1 MHLKYWL
8 KQANLNK
15 VTTAIEINPID
26 LDTLFQYFARFAKEL
41 NIPLYYWNLG
51 YEKLQKV
58 ELLEQKITKL
68 TPELEISRRSEPNF
82 ILKFLLQ
89 SDSIPSG
96 IYLLDDLCNFEELE
110 PKIIREREALI
121 ANINRKYATSDCEA
135 SRRHRFIYIVLL
147 GEYLQFGSRLSA
159 SIPTFKMPL
168 PDRAS
173 VETLAKTYLGEKTL
187 DWHKLVTALQGLPHG
202 EIELLLPTYSQDDA
216 DSLVEKI
223 LNHKIN
229 RWRGL
234 GLEFF
239 ASPDVQSAG
248 GNDLLQ
254 KYLYEVVV
262 KLNESG
268 AKQYHLRPPKGMLLM
283 GPPGTGKSLCVKL
296 AAKALGYPLL
306 GLSWGN
312 VLGADNPDRALA
324 QILEVADCLDNCVIL
339 ADDFDKGFTG
349 WTEGGASRRLS
360 QRLLTWMQEHTSN
373 ALMIATVNRIQL
385 LPSEIKRR
393 FDDGGI
399 WFVDLP
405 HRGAIRDIFLIHL
418 AKYFPSQF
426 NDGADPWSERD
437 WYRLLKGYQGS
448 TPVEIANAVVRCATE
463 FYCNLSDEKRR
474 EAAISPTVTI
484 ESLLAQLSQFKKA
497 SIRDAED
504 LQAIRNKAYYA
515 RPASSE
521 DKSEYAVVRQE
532 LFEYQGHRF
541 EVLSS

>member
-1 MHLKYWL
+1 MHLKHWL
-8 KQANLNK
+8 EHSRLNT
-15 VTTAIEINPID
+15 VITAIEINPID
-26 LDTLFQYFARFAKEL
+26 IDTLFQYFDNFAGDL

-58 ELLEQKITKL
+58 ELLEDKTATLI
-68 TPELEISRRSEPNF
+68 PALEINREIEPNF
-82 ILKFLLQ
+82 LLKFLLQ

-110 PKIIREREALI
+110 PEVIREREALI
-121 ANINRKYATSDCEA
+121 TNLHRKYGSGDR
-135 SRRHRFIYIVLL
+135 SIYIVLL
-147 GEYLQFGSRLSA
+147 GEYLQFGSRLA
-159 SIPTFKMPL
+159 ARIPTFKIPL
-168 PDRAS
+168 PNRAE
-173 VETLAKTYLGEKTL
+173 VETLARSYFGEKEL
-187 DWHKLVTALQGLPHG
+187 DWHKLVTALQGLPYG
-202 EIELLLPTYSQDDA
+202 EIELILPTYSQTDA
-216 DSLVEKI
+216 EQLVEKI
-223 LNHKIN
+223 LDHKIS

-239 ASPDVQSAG
+239 AEPDIKSAG

-268 AKQYHLRPPKGMLLM
+268 AQQYNLRPPKGMLLM
-283 GPPGTGKSLCVKL
+283 GPPGTGKSLIAKL
-296 AAKALGYPLL
+296 AASALGYPLL

-312 VLGADNPDRALA
+312 VLGADNPDKALA

-426 NDGADPWSERD
+426 ADGVDPWSERD

-448 TPVEIANAVVRCATE
+448 TPVEIANAVVRCAIE
-463 FYCNLSDEKRR
+463 FYCSLSDEERR
-474 EAAISPTVTI
+474 FAVVTPTVTI

-521 DKSEYAVVRQE
+521 DKSGYAVVRQE
-532 LFEYQGHRF
+532 LFEYQGHHL
-541 EVLSS
+541 EV

>member
-1 MHLKYWL
+1 MHSKHWI
-8 KQANLNK
+8 KRIELNS
-15 VTTAIEINPID
+15 TITAIEIKPID
-26 LDTLFQYFARFAKEL
+26 IDILFRHFARFDNKS
-41 NIPLYYWNLG
+41 NIPVFYCNSG
-51 YEKLQKV
+51 YENLQKV
-58 ELLEQKITKL
+58 EIDRQENIKLSSILETKK
-68 TPELEISRRSEPNF
+68 TAEANY

-89 SDSIPSG
+89 SDNVAEG
-96 IYLLDDLCNFEELE
+96 IYLLDDLCDYEEL
-110 PKIIREREALI
+110 PVDIIREREALI
-121 ANINRKYATSDCEA
+121 ANLNRKYALSNR
-135 SRRHRFIYIVLL
+135 SVYIVLL
-147 GEYLQFGSRLSA
+147 GEYLQFGSRLA
-159 SIPTFKMPL
+159 AQIPILKIPL
-168 PDRAS
+168 PDRAE
-173 VETLAKTYLGEKTL
+173 VETLVRTCFVREEITDRSA
-187 DWHKLVTALQGLPHG
+187 WQKLVTALQGLSRG
-202 EIELLLPTYSQDDA
+202 EIELLLQKHSDA
-216 DSLVEKI
+216 DISSLVDKI
-223 LNHKIN
+223 LEHKIN
-229 RWRGL
+229 CWRGI

-239 ASPDVQSAG
+239 AKPDVKSAG

-254 KYLYEVVV
+254 KYLHEVVV

-268 AKQYHLRPPKGMLLM
+268 AKQYNLRPPKGMLLM
-283 GPPGTGKSLCVKL
+283 GPPGTGKSLCAKL

-312 VLGADNPDRALA
+312 VLGSHNPDKALA

-349 WTEGGASRRLS
+349 WSEGGASRRLS

-418 AKYFPSQF
+418 GKYFPSQF
-426 NDGADPWSERD
+426 ADGRDPWSERD
-437 WYRLLKGYQGS
+437 WYRLLRGYQGS
-448 TPVEIANAVVRCATE
+448 TPVEIANAVTRCAEE
-463 FYCNLSDEKRR
+463 FYCNLSDEERQ
-474 EAAISPTVTI
+474 EAAVTPTVTI
-484 ESLLAQLSQFKKA
+484 ESLIAQLSQFKKA

-515 RPASSE
+515 RPAASE

-532 LFEYQGHRF
+532 LFEYQGHHL
-541 EVLSS
+541 EAG

>member
-1 MHLKYWL
+1 MHSKHWI
-8 KQANLNK
+8 KRIELNS
-15 VTTAIEINPID
+15 TITAIEIKPID
-26 LDTLFQYFARFAKEL
+26 IDILFRHFARFDNKS
-41 NIPLYYWNLG
+41 NVPVFYCNSG
-51 YEKLQKV
+51 YENLQKV
-58 ELLEQKITKL
+58 EIDRQENIKLSSILETKK
-68 TPELEISRRSEPNF
+68 TAEANY

-89 SDSIPSG
+89 SDNVAEG
-96 IYLLDDLCNFEELE
+96 IYLLDDLCDYEELPVE
-110 PKIIREREALI
+110 IIREREALI
-121 ANINRKYATSDCEA
+121 ANLNRKYALSNR
-135 SRRHRFIYIVLL
+135 SVYIVLL
-147 GEYLQFGSRLSA
+147 GEYLQFGSRLA
-159 SIPTFKMPL
+159 AQIPILKIPL
-168 PDRAS
+168 PDRTE
-173 VETLAKTYLGEKTL
+173 VETLVRTCFVREEITEKL
-187 DWHKLVTALQGLPHG
+187 AWQKLVTALQGLSRG
-202 EIELLLPTYSQDDA
+202 EIELLLQKHSDA
-216 DSLVEKI
+216 DINSLVDKI
-223 LNHKIN
+223 LEHKIN
-229 RWRGL
+229 CWRGI

-239 ASPDVQSAG
+239 AEPDVKSAG

-254 KYLYEVVV
+254 KYLHEVVV

-268 AKQYHLRPPKGMLLM
+268 AKQYNLRPPKGMLLM
-283 GPPGTGKSLCVKL
+283 GPPGTGKSLCAKL

-312 VLGADNPDRALA
+312 VLGAHNPDKALA

-349 WTEGGASRRLS
+349 WSEGGASRRLS

-418 AKYFPSQF
+418 GKYFPSQF
-426 NDGADPWSERD
+426 ADGRDPWSERD
-437 WYRLLKGYQGS
+437 WYRLLRGYQGS
-448 TPVEIANAVVRCATE
+448 TPVEIANAVTRCAEE
-463 FYCNLSDEKRR
+463 FYCNLSDEERQ
-474 EAAISPTVTI
+474 EAGVTPTVTI
-484 ESLLAQLSQFKKA
+484 ERLIAQLSQLKKA

-515 RPASSE
+515 RPAASE

-532 LFEYQGHRF
+532 LFEYQGHHL
-541 EVLSS
+541 EAG

>member
-26 LDTLFQYFARFAKEL
+26 VDTLFQYFDKFAKEL

-58 ELLEQKITKL
+58 ELLERKIAKL
-68 TPELEISRRSEPNF
+68 TPDIEINRMLEPNF

-89 SDSIPSG
+89 SDGIPSG

-110 PKIIREREALI
+110 PEIIREREALI
-121 ANINRKYATSDCEA
+121 TNINRKYASEDP
-135 SRRHRFIYIVLL
+135 SVYIVLL
-147 GEYLQFGSRLSA
+147 GEYLQFGSRLA
-159 SIPTFKMPL
+159 ATIPTFKMPL
-168 PDRAS
+168 PDRAR
-173 VETLAKTYLGEKTL
+173 VETLAKTYLRGEKL
-187 DWHKLVTALQGLPHG
+187 DWHKLVTALQGLPYG
-202 EIELLLPTYSQDDA
+202 EIELLLQTYSQDDA
-216 DSLVEKI
+216 DSFVEKI
-223 LNHKIN
+223 LDRKIS

-239 ASPDVQSAG
+239 AEPDVKSAG

-268 AKQYHLRPPKGMLLM
+268 AKQYNLRPPKGMLLM
-283 GPPGTGKSLCVKL
+283 GPPGTGKSLIAKL

-373 ALMIATVNRIQL
+373 ALTIATVNRIQL

-426 NDGADPWSERD
+426 ADGAEPWSERD
-437 WYRLLKGYQGS
+437 WYRLLKRYQGA
-448 TPVEIANAVVRCATE
+448 TPVEIANAVVRCAQE
-463 FYCNLSDEKRR
+463 FYCKLSDEERR

-521 DKSEYAVVRQE
+521 DKSDYAVVRQE
-532 LFEYQGHRF
+532 LFEYQQHHF
-541 EVLSS
+541 ES

>member
-1 MHLKYWL
+1 M
-8 KQANLNK
+8 
-15 VTTAIEINPID
+15 
-26 LDTLFQYFARFAKEL
+26 FSYFGRFAKSL
-41 NIPLYYWNLG
+41 KIPAYYWNLG
-51 YEKLQKV
+51 YECF
-58 ELLEQKITKL
+58 QKINIEDEKNIIKL
-68 TPELEISRRSEPNF
+68 TSDFKIERTTEANY
-82 ILKFLLQ
+82 ILRFLLR
-89 SDSIPSG
+89 SDRLSKG
-96 IYLLDDLCNFEELE
+96 IYILDDLCNFEELKPE
-110 PKIIREREALI
+110 IVRETEALV
-121 ANINRKYATSDCEA
+121 ANLNRKYANAGS
-135 SRRHRFIYIVLL
+135 SIYIVLL
-147 GEYLQFGSRLSA
+147 GEYLQFSSRLAA
-159 SIPTFKMPL
+159 SIPTFDIPL
-168 PDRAS
+168 PDRLE
-173 VETLAKTYLGEKTL
+173 VETLAKTFFGKQGSTKKIY
-187 DWHKLVTALQGLPHG
+187 WNKLVTALQGLPSG
-202 EIELLLPTYSQDDA
+202 EIELILQKHSDTDA
-216 DSLVEKI
+216 DVLVDKI
-223 LNHKIN
+223 LEHKIS
-229 RWRGL
+229 RWRGI

-239 ASPDVQSAG
+239 AEPDVKNAG

-268 AKQYHLRPPKGMLLM
+268 AKQYNLRPPKGMLLM
-283 GPPGTGKSLCVKL
+283 GPPGTGKSLIAKL

-312 VLGADNPDRALA
+312 VLGANNPDKALGK
-324 QILEVADCLDNCVIL
+324 ILEVADCLDNCVIL

-405 HRGAIRDIFLIHL
+405 HRGAIREIFLIHL

-426 NDGADPWSERD
+426 ANGKDPWSERD
-437 WYRLLKGYQGS
+437 WYSLLRGYQGS
-448 TPVEIANAVVRCATE
+448 TPVEIANAVTRCAEE
-463 FYCNLSDEKRR
+463 FYCNLSDEDRQ
-474 EAAISPTVTI
+474 EAAVTSTVTI
-484 ESLLAQLSQFKKA
+484 ESLIAQLSQFKKA

-515 RPASSE
+515 RPAASE

-532 LFEYQGHRF
+532 LFEYQGHHL
-541 EVLSS
+541 EVG

>member
-1 MHLKYWL
+1 MQIKHWISQNK
-8 KQANLNK
+8 LNS
-15 VTTAIEINPID
+15 TITAIEVNSID
-26 LDTLFQYFARFAKEL
+26 VNTLFRYFAEFSTSLK
-41 NIPLYYWNLG
+41 IPVYYWNYG
-51 YEKLQKV
+51 YESLQIMEIDRK
-58 ELLEQKITKL
+58 ENIKL
-68 TPELEISRRSEPNF
+68 TSGLEVNKTMETNY
-82 ILKFLLQ
+82 ILKYLLQ
-89 SDSIPSG
+89 SDSVPKG
-96 IYLLDDLCNFEELE
+96 IYLLDDLCNFEELKPE
-110 PKIIREREALI
+110 IIREREALI
-121 ANINRKYATSDCEA
+121 VNLNRQYAIADRSV
-135 SRRHRFIYIVLL
+135 YIVLL
-147 GEYLQFGSRLSA
+147 GEYLQFSSRLA
-159 SIPTFKMPL
+159 ACIPTFKIPL
-168 PDRAS
+168 PDRTE
-173 VETLAKTYLGEKTL
+173 VETLVRTYFTQKEISEKS
-187 DWHKLVTALQGLPHG
+187 DWNKLVTALQGLPCG
-202 EIELLLPTYSQDDA
+202 EIELLLQKHTDTDA
-216 DSLVEKI
+216 DSLVDHI
-223 LNHKIN
+223 LEHKIS

-239 ASPDVQSAG
+239 AEPDVKSAG

-254 KYLYEVVV
+254 KYLHEVVV

-268 AKQYHLRPPKGMLLM
+268 AKQYNLRPPKGMLLM
-283 GPPGTGKSLCVKL
+283 GPPGTGKSLCAKL

-312 VLGADNPDRALA
+312 VLGANNPDKVLA
-324 QILEVADCLDNCVIL
+324 KTLEVADCLDNCVIL

-349 WTEGGASRRLS
+349 WSEGGASRRLS

-426 NDGADPWSERD
+426 ADGLDSWSERD

-448 TPVEIANAVVRCATE
+448 TPVEIANAVVRCAQE
-463 FYCNLSDEKRR
+463 FYCKLSYEERR

-532 LFEYQGHRF
+532 LFEYQQHRF
-541 EVLSS
+541 ES

>member
-1 MHLKYWL
+1 
-8 KQANLNK
+8 
-15 VTTAIEINPID
+15 
-26 LDTLFQYFARFAKEL
+26 
-41 NIPLYYWNLG
+41 
-51 YEKLQKV
+51 
-58 ELLEQKITKL
+58 
-68 TPELEISRRSEPNF
+68 
-82 ILKFLLQ
+82 LQ
-89 SDSIPSG
+89 SDRIPSG
-96 IYLLDDLCNFEELE
+96 IYLLDDLGNFEELN
-110 PKIIREREALI
+110 PQIIREREALI
-121 ANINRKYATSDCEA
+121 ANLNRKYALDDRA
-135 SRRHRFIYIVLL
+135 VYIVLL
-147 GEYLQFGSRLSA
+147 GEYLQFGSRLA
-159 SIPTFKMPL
+159 ARIPTFKIPL
-168 PDRAS
+168 PARGE
-173 VETLAKTYLGEKTL
+173 VETLARTYLVGEALIEKL
-187 DWHKLVTALQGLPHG
+187 DWHKLVTALQGLPYG
-202 EIELLLPTYSQDDA
+202 EIELILQTYCQIDA
-216 DSLVEKI
+216 DRLVKKI
-223 LNHKIN
+223 LDHKIS

-239 ASPDVQSAG
+239 AEPDVKSAG

-254 KYLYEVVV
+254 KYLHEVIV

-268 AKQYHLRPPKGMLLM
+268 AKQYNLRPPKGMLLM
-283 GPPGTGKSLCVKL
+283 GPPGTGKSLCAKL
-296 AAKALGYPLL
+296 AASALGYPLL

-312 VLGADNPDRALA
+312 VLGADNPDKALA

-405 HRGAIRDIFLIHL
+405 HRGAIKDIFLIHL

-426 NDGADPWSERD
+426 ADGTAPWSERD

-463 FYCNLSDEKRR
+463 FYCNLSDEERK
-474 EAAISPTVTI
+474 EAAVTPTVTI

-532 LFEYQGHRF
+532 LFEYQGHHL
-541 EVLSS
+541 EV

>member
-1 MHLKYWL
+1 MQIKHWISQNK
-8 KQANLNK
+8 LNST
-15 VTTAIEINPID
+15 TTAIEVNPID
-26 LDTLFQYFARFAKEL
+26 VNTLFRYFAEFSTSLK
-41 NIPLYYWNLG
+41 IPVYYWNSG
-51 YEKLQKV
+51 YKSLQTM
-58 ELLEQKITKL
+58 EIDRQENIKL
-68 TPELEISRRSEPNF
+68 TSGLEVNKTTETNY
-82 ILKFLLQ
+82 ILKYLLQ
-89 SDSIPSG
+89 SDSVPKG
-96 IYLLDDLCNFEELE
+96 IYLLDDLCNFEELKPE
-110 PKIIREREALI
+110 IIREREALI
-121 ANINRKYATSDCEA
+121 ANLNRQYALADRSV
-135 SRRHRFIYIVLL
+135 YIVLL
-147 GEYLQFGSRLSA
+147 GEYLQFSSRLTA
-159 SIPTFKMPL
+159 CIPTFKMPL
-168 PDRAS
+168 PNRAE
-173 VETLAKTYLGEKTL
+173 VKTL
-187 DWHKLVTALQGLPHG
+187 VRTYFTQKEISEKSDWNKLVTALQGLPCG
-202 EIELLLPTYSQDDA
+202 EIELLLQKYTDTDA
-216 DSLVEKI
+216 DSLVDQI
-223 LNHKIN
+223 LEHKIS

-239 ASPDVQSAG
+239 AEPDVKSAG

-254 KYLYEVVV
+254 KYLHEVVV

-268 AKQYHLRPPKGMLLM
+268 AKQYNLRPPKGMLLM
-283 GPPGTGKSLCVKL
+283 GPPGTGKSLIAKL

-312 VLGADNPDRALA
+312 VLGAHNPDKALA

-405 HRGAIRDIFLIHL
+405 HRGAIREIFLIHL

-426 NDGADPWSERD
+426 ANGKDPWSERD

-448 TPVEIANAVVRCATE
+448 TPVEIANAVVRCAQE
-463 FYCNLSDEKRR
+463 FYCNLSDEERR
-474 EAAISPTVTI
+474 EAAITPTVTLDG
-484 ESLLAQLSQFKKA
+484 LLAQLSQFKKA

-521 DKSEYAVVRQE
+521 DRSEYAVVRQE
-532 LFEYQGHRF
+532 LFEYQGHHL
-541 EVLSS
+541 EILSS

>member
-1 MHLKYWL
+1 MHIKYWL
-8 KQANLNK
+8 ERAKFNT
-15 VTTAIEINPID
+15 VITAIEINPID
-26 LDTLFQYFARFAKEL
+26 IDTLFQYFKKFAGDL

-58 ELLEQKITKL
+58 ELLEDKTATLI
-68 TPELEISRRSEPNF
+68 PAIEINREVEPNF
-82 ILKFLLQ
+82 LLKFLLQ

-110 PKIIREREALI
+110 PEIIREREALI
-121 ANINRKYATSDCEA
+121 TNLHRKYGSSDR
-135 SRRHRFIYIVLL
+135 SIYIVLL
-147 GEYLQFGSRLSA
+147 GEYLQFGSRLA
-159 SIPTFKMPL
+159 ARIPTFKIPL
-168 PDRAS
+168 PDRAR
-173 VETLAKTYLGEKTL
+173 VETLVLAYLEEKEL
-187 DWHKLVTALQGLPHG
+187 DWHKLVTALQGLPYG
-202 EIELLLPTYSQDDA
+202 EIELILPTYSQTDA
-216 DSLVEKI
+216 EQLVEKI
-223 LNHKIN
+223 LDHKIN

-239 ASPDVQSAG
+239 ASPDVKSAG

-268 AKQYHLRPPKGMLLM
+268 AKQYNLRPPKGMLLM
-283 GPPGTGKSLCVKL
+283 GPPGTGKSLIAKL
-296 AAKALGYPLL
+296 AASALGYPLL

-312 VLGADNPDRALA
+312 VLGADNPDKALA

-426 NDGADPWSERD
+426 ADGVDPWSERD

-448 TPVEIANAVVRCATE
+448 TPVEIANAVVRCAIE
-463 FYCNLSDEKRR
+463 FYCNLSDEERR
-474 EAAISPTVTI
+474 FAVVTPTVTI
-484 ESLLAQLSQFKKA
+484 EVLLAQLSQFKKA

-532 LFEYQGHRF
+532 LFEYQGHHL
-541 EVLSS
+541 EILSS

>member
-1 MHLKYWL
+1 MHLKPWL
-8 KQANLNK
+8 IQSNK
-15 VTTAIEINPID
+15 IITAVEVNPID
-26 LDTLFQYFARFAKEL
+26 IDFLLGYFGEFGRNLKV
-41 NIPLYYWNLG
+41 PVYYWNLG
-51 YEKLQKV
+51 YESWQKV
-58 ELLEQKITKL
+58 EIKGHQKAEL
-68 TPELEISRRSEPNF
+68 TSDIKINGIVEPNF
-82 ILKFLLQ
+82 LLKFLLQ
-89 SDSIPSG
+89 SDEIPSG
-96 IYLLDDLCNFEELE
+96 IYLLDDLCNFEELDVQV
-110 PKIIREREALI
+110 IREREALI
-121 ANINRKYATSDCEA
+121 ANLERKYAMADS
-135 SRRHRFIYIVLL
+135 SVYLVLL
-147 GEYLQFGSRLSA
+147 GEYLQFSSRLA
-159 SIPTFKMPL
+159 ARIPRFKIPL
-168 PDRAS
+168 PDRDE
-173 VETLAKTYLGEKTL
+173 VETLVRTHLVGEELTEKL
-187 DWHKLVTALQGLPHG
+187 DWHKLVTALQGLPYG
-202 EIELLLPTYSQDDA
+202 EIELLLPTHSQTNA
-216 DSLVEKI
+216 DLLIEKI
-223 LNHKIN
+223 IDHKIN

-239 ASPDVQSAG
+239 AEPDVETAG

-268 AKQYHLRPPKGMLLM
+268 ARQYNLRPPKGMLLM
-283 GPPGTGKSLCVKL
+283 GPPGTGKSLIAKL

-312 VLGADNPDRALA
+312 ILGADNPDRALA

-418 AKYFPSQF
+418 AKYFPAQF
-426 NDGADPWSERD
+426 ADEKDPWSERD
-437 WYRLLKGYQGS
+437 WYRLLKGYQGA
-448 TPVEIANAVVRCATE
+448 TPVEIANAVVRCAIE
-463 FYCNLSDEKRR
+463 FYCNLSDEERL
-474 EAAISPTVTI
+474 AAAVTPAVTI
-484 ESLLAQLSQFKKA
+484 DALLAQLSQFKKA

-515 RPASSE
+515 RPASSA
-521 DKSEYAVVRQE
+521 DDSEYAVVRQE
-532 LFEYQGHRF
+532 LFEYQGHHL
-541 EVLSS
+541 EAG

>member
-1 MHLKYWL
+1 MHSKHWI
-8 KQANLNK
+8 KRIELNS
-15 VTTAIEINPID
+15 TITAIEIKPID
-26 LDTLFQYFARFAKEL
+26 IDILFRHFARFDNKS
-41 NIPLYYWNLG
+41 NVPVFYCNSG
-51 YEKLQKV
+51 YENIQKV
-58 ELLEQKITKL
+58 EIDRQENIKLSSILETKK
-68 TPELEISRRSEPNF
+68 TAEANY

-89 SDSIPSG
+89 SDNVAEG
-96 IYLLDDLCNFEELE
+96 IYLLDDLCDYEELPVE
-110 PKIIREREALI
+110 IIREREALI
-121 ANINRKYATSDCEA
+121 ANLNRKYALSNR
-135 SRRHRFIYIVLL
+135 SVYIVLL
-147 GEYLQFGSRLSA
+147 GEYLQFGSRLA
-159 SIPTFKMPL
+159 AQIPILKIPL
-168 PDRAS
+168 PDRTE
-173 VETLAKTYLGEKTL
+173 VETLVRTCFVREETTEKSA
-187 DWHKLVTALQGLPHG
+187 WQKLVTALQGLSRG
-202 EIELLLPTYSQDDA
+202 EIELLLQNHSDA
-216 DSLVEKI
+216 DINSFVDKI
-223 LNHKIN
+223 LEHKIN
-229 RWRGL
+229 CWRGI

-239 ASPDVQSAG
+239 AEPDVKSAG

-254 KYLYEVVV
+254 KYLHEVVV

-268 AKQYHLRPPKGMLLM
+268 AKQYNLRPPKGMLLM
-283 GPPGTGKSLCVKL
+283 GPPGTGKSLCAKL

-312 VLGADNPDRALA
+312 VLGAHNPDKALA

-349 WTEGGASRRLS
+349 WSEGGASRRLS

-418 AKYFPSQF
+418 GKYFPSQF
-426 NDGADPWSERD
+426 ADGREPWSERD
-437 WYRLLKGYQGS
+437 WYRLLRGYQGS
-448 TPVEIANAVVRCATE
+448 TPVEIANAVTRCAEE
-463 FYCNLSDEKRR
+463 FYCNLSDEERQ
-474 EAAISPTVTI
+474 EAAVIPTVSI
-484 ESLLAQLSQFKKA
+484 EGLLAQLSQFKKA

-515 RPASSE
+515 RPAASE

-532 LFEYQGHRF
+532 LFEYQGHHL
-541 EVLSS
+541 EVG

>member
-1 MHLKYWL
+1 MHVKHWL
-8 KQANLNK
+8 NASSTNSI
-15 VTTAIEINPID
+15 VTAIKLNPID
-26 LDTLFQYFARFAKEL
+26 NDTLFGYFNKFAKSLE
-41 NIPLYYWNLG
+41 IPAYYWNLG
-51 YEKLQKV
+51 YEGFQKINID
-58 ELLEQKITKL
+58 EQKNIKL
-68 TPELEISRRSEPNF
+68 ISDFQIDRTTEANY
-82 ILKFLLQ
+82 ILRFLLS
-89 SDSIPSG
+89 SDRLTEG
-96 IYLLDDLCNFEELE
+96 IYILDDLCNFEELKPE
-110 PKIIREREALI
+110 VVREREALI
-121 ANINRKYATSDCEA
+121 GNLNRKYANAGS
-135 SRRHRFIYIVLL
+135 SVYIVLL
-147 GEYLQFGSRLSA
+147 GEYLQFSSRLAA
-159 SIPTFKMPL
+159 SIPTFDIPL
-168 PDRAS
+168 PDRTE
-173 VETLAKTYLGEKTL
+173 VETLVRTCFVREETTERSA
-187 DWHKLVTALQGLPHG
+187 WQKLVTALQGLSRG
-202 EIELLLPTYSQDDA
+202 EIELLLQNHSDA
-216 DSLVEKI
+216 DINSLVDKI
-223 LNHKIN
+223 LEHKIN
-229 RWRGL
+229 CWRGI

-239 ASPDVQSAG
+239 AEPDVKSAG

-268 AKQYHLRPPKGMLLM
+268 AKQYNLRPPKGMLLM
-283 GPPGTGKSLCVKL
+283 GPPGTGKSLCAKL

-312 VLGADNPDRALA
+312 VLGAHNPDKALA

-349 WTEGGASRRLS
+349 WSEGGASRRLS

-426 NDGADPWSERD
+426 ADGRDPWSERD
-437 WYRLLKGYQGS
+437 WYRLLRGYQGS
-448 TPVEIANAVVRCATE
+448 TPVEIANAVTRCAEE
-463 FYCNLSDEKRR
+463 FYCSLSDKKRQ
-474 EAAISPTVTI
+474 EAAVTPTVTI
-484 ESLLAQLSQFKKA
+484 ESLIAQLSQFKKA

-515 RPASSE
+515 RPAASE

-532 LFEYQGHRF
+532 LFEYQGHHL
-541 EVLSS
+541 EVG